1 MFDEEVLLRSGV
13 MFKMYLSLFACGLSG
28 GLHAAAGLSSHY
40 TIKSDKQ
47 KILPNGD
54 LLATGHVHVV
64 SGDMIIDADE
74 ATYNR
79 TDPTRAAITAIGTPI
94 KYSGKLEDGTPFT
107 GRSRELDYWLLS
119 GDLSL
124 RGEAFIQHR
133 NNTLSAAKIDYNVNT
148 RKLVAASE
156 PGRRVTSVIY
166 PDTLPS
172 QK

>member
-1 MFDEEVLLRSGV
+1 
-13 MFKMYLSLFACGLSG
+13 MFKVYVSLFACTLSG
-28 GLHAAAGLSSHY
+28 GLHAADGLSGHY
-40 TIKSDKQ
+40 TIKADKQ

-74 ATYNR
+74 AIYHR
-79 TDPTRAAITAIGTPI
+79 TDPTNTAITAIGTPI
-94 KYSGKLEDGTPFT
+94 KYCGKLEDGTPFA
-107 GRSRELDYWLLS
+107 GRSRELNYRILS

-124 RGEAFIQHR
+124 TGDAFIQHR

-148 RKLVAASE
+148 RKLVAASQ